1 MADEMGQVFAEA
13 ARRQVFPSRWQR
25 PAHLVGRLAA
35 RPWWS
40 LDLLPVR
47 AMGAAHQL
55 TQPGPP
61 NLRVRGEIMALMELT
76 DICLYVFIVSR
87 PHYLPPPNLP
97 GVAAEQ
103 LAFSQHATTTIRK
116 GAHARG
122 SRHLAA

>member
-1 MADEMGQVFAEA
+1 MPRPINLLDLSHGGACRYARLGMADEMAKVFAEA

-55 TQPGPP
+55 TAPAHPP
-61 NLRVRGEIMALMELT
+61 RPAQSTGAGGDNGIDGT
-76 DICLYVFIVSR
+76 D
-87 PHYLPPPNLP
+87 
-97 GVAAEQ
+97 
-103 LAFSQHATTTIRK
+103 
-116 GAHARG
+116 
-122 SRHLAA
+122 